1 MRTVDC
7 ISSPQNPMFKHLL
20 VEDHGEFAV
29 LGQVQGR
36 NASAAEEHLSEEVA
50 FCIWRKILMAAFYAV
65 SHNPSDSTR
74 MAERR
79 LATLH

>member
-1 MRTVDC
+1 MRVLDC
-7 ISSPQNPMFKHLL
+7 ISSPKNPLFKHLL

-36 NASAAEEHLSEEVA
+36 NAATAEDHLTEEVA
-50 FCIWRKILMAAFYAV
+50 FVVWRKILMAAFYAV

>member
-1 MRTVDC
+1 MRVVDC
-7 ISSPQNPMFKHLL
+7 FSSPSNPMYKHLL
-20 VEDHGEFAV
+20 VEDRGEFAV

-36 NASAAEEHLSEEVA
+36 NAAASEDHLSEEVA
-50 FCIWRKILMAAFYAV
+50 FVVWRKLLMAAFYAV

-79 LATLH
+79 LQTLH